1 MATGE
6 NLIGYGRAQVFD
18 TSGIAK
24 QYAGHVEQEK
34 KEKAA
39 AEEKFLKSIQV
50 STDGMRNA
58 DIEGFTGKYNDFV
71 DWAAQNQDA
80 LRNPAKNPAVWTEF
94 EKKKNE
100 LLQDVSLS
108 KQAMSSYNDGL
119 DRIHSNSEWYTT
131 ENQTALS
138 TLAET
143 PIYDSGFQDA
153 LGFQLGRDWV
163 SALAGVD
170 AEKMYKEGISEV
182 GKTTTKEYSP
192 DEGRIQSATESYI
205 KTYGPEVSNAFG
217 GDMDAAR
224 EYVSSDIRTRVKKYH
239 SVTLDEDKEGFT
251 WGGLG
256 SRKYGGVGYSHPSNI
271 DLDKYKSVV
280 SNAGETE
287 VVMGSSED
295 IKGSH
300 QIAAYIANNPEDY
313 KEISFSTPKKDS
325 PTISISL
332 QGEKGNVRR
341 VVPTNIIKGKGGDDY
356 LGYIVKLD
364 TLSDK
369 DKEALIDAES
379 EVIYSMDLGK
389 TEEEKAIAAK
399 TKEIL
404 EGGDGDYFALE
415 KMTTGI
421 IQVIDAKYDGFAT
434 AVTEDESFWGFSGKQ
449 AESKTNTD
457 PLGLGIK

>member
-1 MATGE
+1 MATGK

-18 TSGIAK
+18 TSGIAE

-39 AEEKFLKSIQV
+39 AEEKFLESIQV

-71 DWAAQNQDA
+71 GWAAQNQDA

-119 DRIHSNSEWYTT
+119 DRIHSNSEWYTSG
-131 ENQTALS
+131 NQTSLS
-138 TLAET
+138 TLADT
-143 PIYDSGFQDA
+143 SIYDSGFQDA
-153 LGFQLGRDWV
+153 LGFKLGRDYNDSLLKINTSDLSKKV
-163 SALAGVD
+163 EI
-170 AEKMYKEGISEV
+170 EKDDV
-182 GKTTTKEYSP
+182 TTTENRADPEAIKAVAQKFVNKYSQEMINDYGSIESANTAIIDHLTARTNKDYKRLT
-192 DEGRIQSATESYI
+192 DEEKS
-205 KTYGPEVSNAFG
+205 
-217 GDMDAAR
+217 
-224 EYVSSDIRTRVKKYH
+224 
-239 SVTLDEDKEGFT
+239 GFK

-256 SRKYGGVGYSHPSNI
+256 SRKYGGVGYSHPSSI

-280 SNAGETE
+280 SGAGETE

-332 QGEKGNVRR
+332 QGEKGSVRR

-434 AVTEDESFWGFSGKQ
+434 AITEDESFWGFSGKQ
-449 AESKTNTD
+449 TAKRASESGGVPRK
-457 PLGLGIK
+457 